1 MEQKENKVE
10 AGGGRTV
17 FLAPGSLLCY
27 DVAWNFKKALGG
39 FGRRGGAGLYVFCC
53 CPAEEQTVGNET
65 GIAGRPEE
73 RNCKAMKKMKRIG
86 ALALALALSAG
97 LLSGCTKGEDGSAS
111 SAGTSASGSQQP
123 TVDLAS
129 VTDIYEYAA
138 GMPGDTVVAKLGEW
152 DITADSLLYWLNYN
166 VEYAYQMGMT
176 EIPWDSEMSE
186 GKTIEQGLLES
197 ALELAASY
205 RVVYEQAL
213 KEGVSLPENAQSE
226 LDAYLNELTTE
237 LGSED
242 AVEHYFWMSMTT
254 KNLFEQLYLS
264 SNYDVKLQEKYFGP
278 DSGSYPTDAEVL
290 SYAQDDLGY
299 YRAKHILLLTKDM
312 EKPIKNEDGTA
323 TGEYEPLDDAT
334 IAEKKALA
342 DQLLAQLR
350 AADDP
355 VALFDE
361 LMNEYSEDTGL
372 ATNPDGYTT
381 QKGRMV
387 SEFED
392 TALALKDGEISD
404 VVESSYGY
412 HIILRLPLDP
422 ADYRSD
428 LIAQRM
434 QETREQWMEDY
445 GVTTTEAYDKI
456 DPSDFRTK
464 AEAIQTAA
472 YQEIAAIQAAKEAEN
487 ADSSASGSSA
497 SSSGASSAAGS
508 SSSSAG

>member
-1 MEQKENKVE
+1 
-10 AGGGRTV
+10 
-17 FLAPGSLLCY
+17 
-27 DVAWNFKKALGG
+27 
-39 FGRRGGAGLYVFCC
+39 
-53 CPAEEQTVGNET
+53 
-65 GIAGRPEE
+65 
-73 RNCKAMKKMKRIG
+73 MKKMKRIG

-97 LLSGCTKGEDGSAS
+97 LLSGCSKGENGSAS
-111 SAGTSASGSQQP
+111 SAGTSASGSQAP
-123 TVDLAS
+123 AVDLATVS
-129 VTDIYEYAA
+129 DIYEYAA
-138 GMPGDTVVAKLGEW
+138 GMPGDTVVAKVGEW

-166 VEYAYQMGMT
+166 AEYAAQMGMT
-176 EIPWDSEMSE
+176 DIPWDSEMSE
-186 GKTIEQGLLES
+186 GKTIEQGMLES
-197 ALELAASY
+197 ALELAAAY

-213 KEGVSLPENAQSE
+213 KEGVGLPENAQSE
-226 LDAYLNELTTE
+226 LDAYMKELATE
-237 LGSED
+237 LGGED
-242 AVEHYFWMSMTT
+242 VVEHYFWMSMTT

-264 SNYDVKLQEKYFGP
+264 SNYDVKLQEKYYGP

-312 EKPIKNEDGTA
+312 EKPIKNEEGVA

-334 IAEKKALA
+334 IAEKKAKA
-342 DQLLAQLR
+342 DELLAQLR
-350 AADDP
+350 VADDP

-381 QKGRMV
+381 QKGQMV

-404 VVESSYGY
+404 VVESTFGY

-422 ADYRSD
+422 EDYRAD

-472 YQEIAAIQAAKEAEN
+472 YQEIAAIQKAKEEAEGS
-487 ADSSASGSSA
+487 DSSASGSGA
-497 SSSGASSAAGS
+497 SSSGASSASGS
-508 SSSSAG
+508 GSAN

>member
-1 MEQKENKVE
+1 M
-10 AGGGRTV
+10 
-17 FLAPGSLLCY
+17 
-27 DVAWNFKKALGG
+27 
-39 FGRRGGAGLYVFCC
+39 
-53 CPAEEQTVGNET
+53 
-65 GIAGRPEE
+65 
-73 RNCKAMKKMKRIG
+73 MKLKRMG

-97 LLSGCTKGEDGSAS
+97 LLSGCSKGDDSSS
-111 SAGTSASGSQQP
+111 SAGTSASGSQAP
-123 TVDLAS
+123 AVDLAT

-166 VEYAYQMGMT
+166 VEYALQMGLS

-186 GKTIEQGLLES
+186 GKTIEQGMLES
-197 ALELAASY
+197 ALEMAASY
-205 RVVYEQAL
+205 RVVYEQAK
-213 KEGVSLPENAQSE
+213 KEGVELPENAQSE
-226 LDAYLNELTTE
+226 LDSYMEQLNTQ
-237 LGSED
+237 LGSSE
-242 AVEHYFWMSMTT
+242 AVDHYFWMSMTT
-254 KNLFEQLYLS
+254 KDLFEQLYLS

-278 DSGSYPTDAEVL
+278 DSGNYPTDAEVL

-299 YRAKHILLLTKDM
+299 YRAKHILLLTKDLS
-312 EKPIKNEDGTA
+312 KPVTNEDGTA

-334 IAEKKALA
+334 IAEKKGLA

-372 ATNPDGYTT
+372 AANPDGYTT
-381 QKGRMV
+381 QKGQMV
-387 SEFED
+387 PEFED

-422 ADYRSD
+422 ADYRSE
-428 LIAQRM
+428 LIAKRM
-434 QETREQWMEDY
+434 QEKREQWLEEY

-456 DPSDFRTK
+456 DPSDFRAK
-464 AEAIQTAA
+464 AAELQSAA
-472 YQEIAAIQAAKEAEN
+472 YDEIAAIQAAKEAAESS
-487 ADSSASGSSA
+487 DSSGSASDSGASSSA
-497 SSSGASSAAGS
+497 QSDSSGASSASGS
-508 SSSSAG
+508 GSAG